1 MNVPNAS
8 RRERVRCCGSADD
21 LVRLEEEGRGNGE
34 AQGLG
39 GLEVDD
45 QLERGG
51 LFHQEPLGRKQVD
64 HVYDR
69 DGCPLMSGQFRA
81 PFPDQCD
88 MVSGSH

>member
-1 MNVPNAS
+1 MIIGLPDYL
-8 RRERVRCCGSADD
+8 GG
-21 LVRLEEEGRGNGE
+21 LEEEGRGNGE

-64 HVYDR
+64 HVHDR

-81 PFPDQCD
+81 PFPNQCG
-88 MVSGSH
+88 MGSGSHWLG